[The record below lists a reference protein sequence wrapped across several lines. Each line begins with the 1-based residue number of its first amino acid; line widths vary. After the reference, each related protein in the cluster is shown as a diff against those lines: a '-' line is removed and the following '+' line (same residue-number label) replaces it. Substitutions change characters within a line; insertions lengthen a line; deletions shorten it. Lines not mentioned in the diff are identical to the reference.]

1 MYIPRANEENRVPVM
16 HDLIRAQP
24 FASLVTMSVSGGAPG
39 LVASHLPMVLE
50 IHDDSAL
57 GTLKAHVAR
66 GNTQWRDL
74 TSTIDA
80 LAIFAGPHHYISAS
94 WYPDAHQTGAEVP
107 TWNYAVVHAY
117 GPLRAIEDPGWLLA
131 HLQSLTQQHEA
142 GFPGAWDPTDAPDGY
157 IAQQM
162 RGIVGLELPIRR
174 LEGKWK
180 ASQNR
185 NEVDRE
191 AVIHGLSVLNTPASL
206 QMKQLIEERR
216 PDERRPVDPPLDG
229 E

>member
-1 MYIPRANEENRVPVM
+1 MYIPKTNEETRVSVM
-16 HDLIRAQP
+16 QELIRVQP
-24 FASLVTMSVSGGAPG
+24 FGSLITMGVSRGAAG

-50 IHDDSAL
+50 LDASQVAGQGNIGTDGAL

-66 GNTQWRDL
+66 GNMQWRDF
-74 TSTIDA
+74 TSSIDA

-94 WYPDAHQTGAEVP
+94 WYPQAHETGAEVP

-117 GPLRAIEDPGWLLA
+117 GTLKAIEDPEWLRA
-131 HLQSLTQQHEA
+131 HLQSLTAIHES
-142 GFPGAWDPTDAPDGY
+142 GFPEAWDLDDAPAGY

-185 NEVDRE
+185 NERDRA
-191 AVIHGLSVLNTPASL
+191 AVVQGLTQMGTPETLVMAEMVE
-206 QMKQLIEERR
+206 QRR
-216 PDERRPVDPPLDG
+216 PE
-229 E
+229 